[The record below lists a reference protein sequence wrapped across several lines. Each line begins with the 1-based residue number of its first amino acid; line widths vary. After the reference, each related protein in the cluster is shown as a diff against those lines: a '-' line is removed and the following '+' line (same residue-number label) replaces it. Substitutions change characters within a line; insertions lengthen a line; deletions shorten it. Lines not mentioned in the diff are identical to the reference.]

1 MVLSILNTLLQTF
14 WAILKLP
21 LMLLGVALAVWGLL
35 CAVQYIKLYRQG
47 YRMKPG
53 QRRPVKKRSAFLRLF
68 WDFPKRV
75 ILDAFERDP
84 DFFTYQGLHLFCGE
98 QGAGKTI
105 AVVEMIM
112 RIQQEFPK
120 AKCIT
125 NLGYQHE
132 DAELDHWTKLLTY
145 TNGPYG
151 VIVGLDELQNWFAS
165 GANTLPPQMLEV
177 ATQNRKNRRIMLGTS
192 QVFTRLAKGL
202 REQCTLVYEPLTIL
216 NCLTWVR
223 VFKYQLDAEGNI
235 KDKKR
240 RGSYFFV
247 HTKELREAYDT
258 YKVIHSLAKSDFKQ
272 QPMEV
277 VQRTVVNIQQGRK

>member
-1 MVLSILNTLLQTF
+1 MVLSILKTLLQTF
-14 WAILKLP
+14 FALLKLP
-21 LMLLGVALAVWGLL
+21 LILLGAALALWGLL
-35 CAVQYIKLYRQG
+35 CAVHYIKLYRHG

-53 QRRPVKKRSAFLRLF
+53 RRPAVKKRSAFLRLF

-105 AVVEMIM
+105 AVVEMMM
-112 RIQQEFPK
+112 RIQKEFPK

-125 NLGYQHE
+125 NLGYQFE
-132 DAELDHWTKLLTY
+132 DEELDHWTKLLNY
-145 TNGPYG
+145 TNDMYG
-151 VIVGLDELQNWFAS
+151 VIVGMDELQNWFSS
-165 GANTLPPQMLEV
+165 GANTLPPAMLEV
-177 ATQNRKNRRIMLGTS
+177 ATQNRKNRRIILGTS

-202 REQCTLVYEPLTIL
+202 REQCTFVYEPLTIL
-216 NCLTWVR
+216 NALTWVR
-223 VFKYQLDAEGNI
+223 VFKYQLDSEGNI
-235 KDKKR
+235 KGKKS

-272 QPMEV
+272 QPFEV
-277 VQRTVVNIQQGRK
+277 NQTTVVNVLGGKK